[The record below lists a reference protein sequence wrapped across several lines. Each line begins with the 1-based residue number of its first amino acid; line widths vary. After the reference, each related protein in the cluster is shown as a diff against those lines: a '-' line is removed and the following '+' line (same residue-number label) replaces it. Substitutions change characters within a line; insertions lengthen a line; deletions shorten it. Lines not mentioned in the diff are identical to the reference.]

1 MDRRSCS
8 KQIFIMV
15 MNSDF
20 IGSVLKKN
28 YYKILRRRVKCLI
41 FEDYYL
47 IIKHG
52 SERNAV
58 REATVEVKAELGK
71 NERLG

>member
-1 MDRRSCS
+1 M
-8 KQIFIMV
+8 IFGV
-15 MNSDF
+15 
-20 IGSVLKKN
+20 
-28 YYKILRRRVKCLI
+28 
-41 FEDYYL
+41 YYL

-52 SERNAV
+52 SERIAV

>member
-1 MDRRSCS
+1 
-8 KQIFIMV
+8 MV

-20 IGSVLKKN
+20 IGSVLKN

-41 FEDYYL
+41 FEVYYL

>member
-1 MDRRSCS
+1 
-8 KQIFIMV
+8 MV
-15 MNSDF
+15 MNLDF
-20 IGSVLKKN
+20 IGSVLKN
-28 YYKILRRRVKCLI
+28 YYKILSRRVQCLI
-41 FEDYYL
+41 FGVYYL

-52 SERNAV
+52 SKRNAV